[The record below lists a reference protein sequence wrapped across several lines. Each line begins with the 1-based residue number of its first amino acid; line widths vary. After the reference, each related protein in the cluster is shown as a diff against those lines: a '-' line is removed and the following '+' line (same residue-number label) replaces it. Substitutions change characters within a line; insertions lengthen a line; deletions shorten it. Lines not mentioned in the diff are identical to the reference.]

1 MCNKRMRGVALID
14 HKAAA
19 YHLDQTQLLYF
30 FLRLIFNLMDVAF
43 AKSCIIY
50 NMMHANDLKVLD
62 LRTIVSTYLFR
73 KQNWKF
79 LMFEQRN
86 KLF

>member
-14 HKAAA
+14 HKAAS
-19 YHLDQTQLLYF
+19 

-50 NMMHANDLKVLD
+50 NMMHANDLTVLD